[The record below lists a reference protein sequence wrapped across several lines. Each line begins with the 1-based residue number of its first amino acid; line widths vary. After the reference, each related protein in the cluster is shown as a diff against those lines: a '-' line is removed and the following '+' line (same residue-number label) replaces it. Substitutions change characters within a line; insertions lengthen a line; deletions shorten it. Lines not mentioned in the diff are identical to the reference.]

1 LGGSSGSG
9 SDSES
14 FERKLREAK
23 NEITRLKDEEL
34 AKMHVQVINI
44 KSWQNKML
52 ACFHLS
58 LSDFVI
64 GIFNFLP
71 LHQ

>member
-1 LGGSSGSG
+1 MFFKRWSPTKSLGGSSGSG

-34 AKMHVQVINI
+34 AKMHVQVI
-44 KSWQNKML
+44 KY
-52 ACFHLS
+52 
-58 LSDFVI
+58 
-64 GIFNFLP
+64 
-71 LHQ
+71 